1 LSVGIPAIFDG
12 HNDVLSRLWRAGNEK
27 ACALFRNGRDGAID
41 LPKSRTGGFAGGFF
55 AIYVPSPD
63 NRDFNFEA
71 MNQPEYDLPLPDPI
85 PVAESLPVALAQA
98 SILHRLEADG
108 ALKIC
113 TNVAEIRSCM
123 ASQTIAAIMHIE
135 GADCIDPDFHVLDLF
150 YRAGLRSL
158 GPVWSRPTL
167 YGHGVPFRFP
177 SDGNI
182 GPGLTDDGIRLVKRC
197 NDMGIIIDL
206 SHLNEAG
213 FWDVAKHSTA
223 PLIATH
229 SNATTLCRNSRNL
242 TDRQL
247 DAIAESD
254 GMVGINF
261 AVAFLRTDGQ
271 KDINVEL
278 DDMMRHFDHLIGRLG
293 EDRVGLGSD
302 YDGAEVPLSITD
314 VSQLDAL
321 RNAFR
326 THGYNEQ
333 LLTKLCHENW
343 LSALERSWGSG
354 QLDQTIDH

>member
-1 LSVGIPAIFDG
+1 MNSGTPAIFDG
-12 HNDVLSRLWRAGNEK
+12 HNDVLSRLWHADDADPCNT
-27 ACALFRNGRDGAID
+27 FRTGRNGAID
-41 LPKSRTGGFAGGFF
+41 LPKSLKGGFAGGFF
-55 AIYVPSPD
+55 AIYVPSPGD
-63 NRDFNFEA
+63 RAFNFEA

-85 PVAESLPVALAQA
+85 AVEEALPIAMAQA

-108 ALKIC
+108 LLKIC
-113 TNVAEIRSCM
+113 TSVADIRACM
-123 ASQTIAAIMHIE
+123 AEQTIAAIMHIE
-135 GADCIDPDFHVLDLF
+135 GADCIDRDFHALDIF

-158 GPVWSRPTL
+158 GPVWSRPTI

-177 SDGNI
+177 SDGDI

-197 NDMGIIIDL
+197 NEMGIIIDL

-213 FWDVAKHSTA
+213 FWDVARHSSA

-229 SNATTLCRNSRNL
+229 SNATELCRNSRNL

-261 AVAFLRTDGQ
+261 AVAFLRADGQ
-271 KDINVEL
+271 KDVNVEL
-278 DDMMRHFDHLIGRLG
+278 DDMIRHFDHLIGKLG
-293 EDRVGLGSD
+293 ENRVGLGSD
-302 YDGAEVPLSITD
+302 YDGAEVPESISD
-314 VSQLDAL
+314 VSQLDTL
-321 RNAFR
+321 RAAFR

-343 LSALERSWGSG
+343 LSALERSWSSG
-354 QLDQTIDH
+354 QLNQTIDN